1 MKSIKT
7 FLIITASVSLIIFST
22 VIAYAQLTLLKQL
35 NSQFNQMHLATL
47 QSIEYNL
54 NDFLNSRIEE
64 FEKIISSS
72 NPRETSE
79 LYSSFEDIY
88 YLDNNNAIDEIV
100 RIGSQS
106 RIFKGYEIV
115 EGNFADFVN
124 SNFSENASVSSIIRS
139 AESDTV
145 SIYFMRL
152 VDGRRCIGR
161 LDIEQINKSL
171 DVFAKSFDS
180 ILIISSKDGYILSS
194 TQSDLP
200 FKIIPTEEEQKKSLG
215 KEYKMTI
222 LDSKILNNNLV
233 LLSYTENI
241 DKVLRG
247 LFWIFPSLLGIT
259 VVLLMFQFRTIDKKL
274 LKPISSF
281 KVKLKELDPK
291 SIQEEEAIFRGN
303 FKEVSEL
310 YSTFY
315 QKTRDLELV
324 FEEIDEQRIR
334 AIEHSIE
341 KEKFA
346 SLGSLVAGVA
356 HELNTP
362 IGICITTVSYLSTE
376 FEKLYQNLSEG
387 KLSKTQLEKFIT
399 NLLDSLEVM
408 ADTLNRASTLIQS
421 FKQLAV
427 DQGSN
432 PYIQF
437 NLKQQINLVI
447 SSLRHEIKTGNHS
460 VNLSCDEDII
470 LLGHPSVY
478 QQIFTNLIINAIIH
492 GFKNK
497 NNGAI
502 FILVEKNNDVLK
514 ILFKDNGCGIPEENK
529 KRVFEPFF
537 TTNRASGGSGLGLNI
552 VYNLITSALNG
563 SIQILDND
571 DSGVT
576 FEMTIPVN

>member
-1 MKSIKT
+1 MRSIKI
-7 FLIITASVSLIIFST
+7 FLLITASVSIIIFSI

-54 NDFLNSRIEE
+54 NDFLDSRIEE
-64 FEKIISSS
+64 FEKIINSP
-72 NPRETSE
+72 NPIETSE
-79 LYSSFEDIY
+79 LYSSFDDIY
-88 YLDNNNAIDEIV
+88 YLNNNNQIDEIV
-100 RIGSQS
+100 RIGSKS

-115 EGNFADFVN
+115 EGNLADFVN
-124 SNFSENASVSSIIRS
+124 RNFSQNASISSIIRS
-139 AESDTV
+139 TESDTV
-145 SIYFMRL
+145 SIYFMKR
-152 VDGRRCIGR
+152 VDNRRCIGR

-171 DVFAKSFDS
+171 EVFAKSFDS

-200 FKIIPTEEEQKKSLG
+200 FKIMPTEEQKKSLDR
-215 KEYKMTI
+215 EYKMTI
-222 LDSKILNNNLV
+222 LNSKTLNNNLV

-241 DKVLRG
+241 DKVLHG
-247 LFWIFPSLLGIT
+247 LFWIFPSLLVII
-259 VVLLMFQFRTIDKKL
+259 VVLLIFQFRTIDKKL
-274 LKPISSF
+274 LQPISNF

-291 SIQEEEAIFRGN
+291 NIQEEEATLHGN
-303 FKEVSEL
+303 FKEVYEL
-310 YSTFY
+310 YNTFY

-324 FEEIDEQRIR
+324 FEEINEQRMR
-334 AIEHSIE
+334 AIESLIE

-362 IGICITTVSYLSTE
+362 IGICITTVSYLSNE
-376 FEKLYQNLSEG
+376 LEKLYNNLSEG
-387 KLSKTQLEKFIT
+387 KLSKTQLEKFMT

-408 ADTLNRASTLIQS
+408 ENTLNRASTLIQS

-427 DQGSN
+427 DQSSN

-447 SSLRHEIKTGNHS
+447 SSLRHEIKVGNHS
-460 VNLSCDEDII
+460 VDLICDENIV
-470 LLGHPSVY
+470 LEGYPSVY
-478 QQIFTNLIINAIIH
+478 QQIFTNLIMNAIIH
-492 GFKNK
+492 GFKDK
-497 NNGAI
+497 NNGSI
-502 FILVEKNNDVLK
+502 FISISKNNGLLQ
-514 ILFKDNGCGIPEENK
+514 ILFKDNGCGITAENK
-529 KRVFEPFF
+529 KRVFDPFF
-537 TTNRASGGSGLGLNI
+537 TTNRSNGGSGLGLNI

-563 SIQILDND
+563 SVVVLDNE

-576 FEMTIPVN
+576 FKITIPVN